1 MLCRHGHQTRLLT
14 PWPYQS
20 PSSLRVPNLLSLTLS
35 RPDHRRCSSTS
46 ITISTRQ
53 FLRWILTES
62 DRLTGEPLPTWY
74 YFNFELVLFLRDM
87 VKDWE
92 ILDLLASWF
101 ARDWNQYFFV
111 ANNKRSV
118 VSCRCILCWY
128 VTAHF
133 RSVWFI
139 LANSS

>member
-1 MLCRHGHQTRLLT
+1 MSTWAPDTVADALT
-14 PWPYQS
+14 LPIPFFPPCTK
-20 PSSLRVPNLLSLTLS
+20 PSLATLSL
-35 RPDHRRCSSTS
+35 PDHRCCSSTS
-46 ITISTRQ
+46 IAISTRQ

-87 VKDWE
+87 VKYWE

-101 ARDWNQYFFV
+101 ACDWNEYFFV
-111 ANNKRSV
+111 ANKKRSV
-118 VSCRCILCWY
+118 VSCWCIPCWS
-128 VTAHF
+128 VSAHF